1 MKMLTNK
8 STHLTGQFGQR
19 RQQGNTL
26 VPVLIALAI
35 ALAAT
40 AAFLLQGEGLIDD
53 NKKVLATS
61 EVASLL
67 SEYNSIRAL
76 GVEANNVKGT
86 DVPGIKGKNVY
97 GFDIKFVEYA
107 AAGTSGT
114 GSTGGTATSMT
125 YGTDGPDSCNYLL
138 KAFAKSDGVAST
150 ACAAGT
156 GKHTL
161 TISLN

>member
-1 MKMLTNK
+1 MNMLTNK
-8 STHLTGQFGQR
+8 ANHLTGQFGQGQ
-19 RQQGNTL
+19 QQGNTL

-76 GVEANNVKGT
+76 GVEAKDVKGT
-86 DVPGIKGKNVY
+86 EVPGIKGKNVY
-97 GFDIKFVEYA
+97 GLNIQFVAYA
-107 AAGTSGT
+107 AAGASGT
-114 GSTGGTATSMT
+114 GATAASIT
-125 YGTDGPDSCNYLL
+125 YGTDGSDSCNYLL

-150 ACAAGT
+150 ACAGGT
-156 GKHTL
+156 GNDTL
-161 TISLN
+161 TITLN

>member
-1 MKMLTNK
+1 MNMLTNK
-8 STHLTGQFGQR
+8 ANHLTGQFGQGQ
-19 RQQGNTL
+19 QQGNTL

-86 DVPGIKGKNVY
+86 EVPGIKGKNVY

-107 AAGTSGT
+107 AAGASG
-114 GSTGGTATSMT
+114 TGGTATSIT